1 MGTDSVE
8 TLFEALRADCPREL
22 WSRGV
27 ELARADAVR
36 GEEVRGGEIALRVT
50 TRGGLICP
58 VVILVPDDAS
68 WECDCGSRED
78 VCEHA
83 VAAVIA
89 LRRAR
94 REGHELPRGDAASG
108 RVGYRL
114 ARHGGEL
121 LFERVVVGEGGE
133 EPLAT
138 TLTALASGRV
148 SGPRSPPA
156 ARISPSRGPR
166 ATRAPRDCGRRCRV
180 WREPPT

>member
-1 MGTDSVE
+1 VGTDSVE